1 MCCHAAKYSLVGLEA
16 AIQGSSVNNYFKNLR
31 VAMTCFLRSC

>member
-1 MCCHAAKYSLVGLEA
+1 MCSHAAKYSLVGLEA

-31 VAMTCFLRSC
+31 VAMTYFLRSC